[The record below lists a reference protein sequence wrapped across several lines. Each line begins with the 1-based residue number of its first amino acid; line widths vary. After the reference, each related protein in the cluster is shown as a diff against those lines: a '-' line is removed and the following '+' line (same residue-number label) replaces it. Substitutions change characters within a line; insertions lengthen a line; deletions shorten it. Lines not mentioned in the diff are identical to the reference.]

1 MKYPI
6 HIALL
11 IFVLLIF
18 LSISVGCNRGE
29 KNEASQQ
36 MNIAENLLDTAPDS
50 ALIILDAIK
59 EDELYNREMKA
70 RHSLLKSMALDKR
83 YIDTTTFDVLQPAI
97 NYYLENGS
105 PDERL
110 RTLYYQGRIFR
121 NRGEDDKAME
131 TYMYASEVKGITDS
145 LTFAHLLVAKSVLY
159 DRQYKLKEEAEIR
172 LIAAPIY
179 ESLHKMRPAVRSY
192 TNALVN
198 NVILEEKS
206 RADSILKVC
215 QRLVKEYP
223 ETEEDFLPSYI
234 TYIMTYGSD
243 SEKRELLDNYC
254 ATDSSKT
261 MRLSRAYGY
270 SSLGE
275 GEKALECLKGI
286 ELEPT
291 DSLRYFSVMKSAYES
306 IGDFR
311 KALDCQVNFTRHL
324 ARYDTNLFESD
335 LLFAEKKY
343 ALEISNLMEKQKR
356 YSIIWVSVITF
367 LFLSL
372 VSATLYYL
380 FRDMKSKKA
389 MGDME
394 IKTVQKEKEN
404 SELQRIAAEN
414 ALERQA
420 LELENLRLEKSQL
433 EDEMEHL
440 GTLLEQDRKLSSEM
454 QETIRKRLDML
465 NSRLAMEITNN
476 ESYAIPYKKWIESVK
491 RDKKEFMDSTRMT
504 FTASHPHFIRHLTEH
519 GLDEDEIN
527 YACLYALGLRGKDVG
542 NYIELKRHYNV
553 STTIRRKLGIDDN
566 QSTLHVYLR
575 KLLHSKLKKQRRD

>member
-206 RADSILKVC
+206 RADSI
-215 QRLVKEYP
+215 
-223 ETEEDFLPSYI
+223 
-234 TYIMTYGSD
+234 
-243 SEKRELLDNYC
+243 
-254 ATDSSKT
+254 
-261 MRLSRAYGY
+261 
-270 SSLGE
+270 
-275 GEKALECLKGI
+275 
-286 ELEPT
+286 
-291 DSLRYFSVMKSAYES
+291 
-306 IGDFR
+306 
-311 KALDCQVNFTRHL
+311 
-324 ARYDTNLFESD
+324 
-335 LLFAEKKY
+335 
-343 ALEISNLMEKQKR
+343 
-356 YSIIWVSVITF
+356 
-367 LFLSL
+367 
-372 VSATLYYL
+372 
-380 FRDMKSKKA
+380 
-389 MGDME
+389 
-394 IKTVQKEKEN
+394 
-404 SELQRIAAEN
+404 
-414 ALERQA
+414 
-420 LELENLRLEKSQL
+420 
-433 EDEMEHL
+433 
-440 GTLLEQDRKLSSEM
+440 
-454 QETIRKRLDML
+454 
-465 NSRLAMEITNN
+465 
-476 ESYAIPYKKWIESVK
+476 
-491 RDKKEFMDSTRMT
+491 
-504 FTASHPHFIRHLTEH
+504 
-519 GLDEDEIN
+519 
-527 YACLYALGLRGKDVG
+527 
-542 NYIELKRHYNV
+542 
-553 STTIRRKLGIDDN
+553 
-566 QSTLHVYLR
+566 
-575 KLLHSKLKKQRRD
+575 